1 MVVRKC
7 DLARGKG
14 WKSNRGLSLLRVLEK
29 EEPGCS
35 GGAEGLWRG
44 AMGRG
49 VPAGG
54 KGGCTCWEMGLDSAH
69 QSDENSLY
77 TAFKPNE
84 AKGAGAGVT
93 KTYTEN
99 SHLVIHNP
107 AFLL

>member
-14 WKSNRGLSLLRVLEK
+14 WKPNRGASLLMVLERG
-29 EEPGCS
+29 EPECG
-35 GGAEGLWRG
+35 GGAEGLCRG
-44 AMGRG
+44 AMGRR

-54 KGGCTCWEMGLDSAH
+54 KGRYTCWEMGLDSAH
-69 QSDENSLY
+69 QSDENSPY
-77 TAFKPNE
+77 AAFKPNE

-99 SHLVIHNP
+99 SHLVIHIP
-107 AFLL
+107 AFML